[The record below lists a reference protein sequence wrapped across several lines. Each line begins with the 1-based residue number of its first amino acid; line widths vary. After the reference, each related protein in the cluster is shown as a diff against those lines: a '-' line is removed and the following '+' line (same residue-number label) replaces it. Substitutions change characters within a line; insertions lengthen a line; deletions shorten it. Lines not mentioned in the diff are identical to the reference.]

1 MFGDPQGALL
11 ICSAVF
17 NAALGV
23 LWEPVLLSWTGS
35 AVILV
40 KVTTG
45 LVKGKQERE
54 ACQSPEAGP
63 GTGSKRTSFLLS
75 HEACGHGVTL

>member
-1 MFGDPQGALL
+1 M
-11 ICSAVF
+11 
-17 NAALGV
+17 
-23 LWEPVLLSWTGS
+23 GS

-54 ACQSPEAGP
+54 ACQSLGAGP
-63 GTGSKRTSFLLS
+63 GAGSKRTSFAVS
-75 HEACGHGVTL
+75 HGARGPGITL

>member
-11 ICSAVF
+11 ICMAVF

-23 LWEPVLLSWTGS
+23 FFMGASSSELDGS

-54 ACQSPEAGP
+54 ACQSPGAGP
-63 GTGSKRTSFLLS
+63 GAGSKRTSFPVS
-75 HEACGHGVTL
+75 YEA